1 MLRTPNKLQ
10 VPQAF
15 GACLVS
21 IGNGHMQKSLMA
33 DGILTGASKPKW
45 RPETVKK
52 MLQNEKFIGDARLQK
67 TYTID
72 FLSKKRVINNG
83 IVPQYYVENS
93 HEAIIPKD
101 LYLQVQ
107 EELVRRACL
116 YDSKGSKRV
125 YSSKYALSSLVFCG
139 ECGEMT

>member
-93 HEAIIPKD
+93 HE
-101 LYLQVQ
+101 
-107 EELVRRACL
+107 
-116 YDSKGSKRV
+116 
-125 YSSKYALSSLVFCG
+125 
-139 ECGEMT
+139 TTN

>member
-1 MLRTPNKLQ
+1 
-10 VPQAF
+10 
-15 GACLVS
+15 
-21 IGNGHMQKSLMA
+21 MA

-93 HEAIIPKD
+93 HETIIPKD
-101 LYLQVQ
+101 LYY
-107 EELVRRACL
+107 RC
-116 YDSKGSKRV
+116 KKN
-125 YSSKYALSSLVFCG
+125 
-139 ECGEMT
+139 